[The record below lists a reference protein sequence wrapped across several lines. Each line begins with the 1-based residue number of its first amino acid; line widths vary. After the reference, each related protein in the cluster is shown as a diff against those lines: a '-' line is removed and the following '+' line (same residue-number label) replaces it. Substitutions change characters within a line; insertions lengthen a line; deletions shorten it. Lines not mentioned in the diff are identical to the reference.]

1 MIQYPG
7 EFVVTFNK
15 TFHAGFN
22 FGFNLAEAVNFA
34 TINWLNNFIEAK
46 VKIFIIYTIISLFL

>member
-46 VKIFIIYTIISLFL
+46 VKYLLFKL